1 MILAVAA
8 IASIVL
14 ADPQRNYGFPNPWP
28 VATPSRLQL
37 IRPATFIRPFRNPA
51 VPPRVFGGSGR
62 FARQISIEDLFER
75 LRNPTEAFR
84 GISAIAEKIP
94 GISNL
99 PIARIRNATANIP
112 RLSAIF
118 GSLPDISN
126 LPNFG

>member
-1 MILAVAA
+1 
-8 IASIVL
+8 
-14 ADPQRNYGFPNPWP
+14 
-28 VATPSRLQL
+28 L

-51 VPPRVFGGSGR
+51 VSPRVFGGSGR
-62 FARQISIEDLFER
+62 FARQISIEDLLER
-75 LRNPTEAFR
+75 VRNPTETFR
-84 GISAIAEKIP
+84 GISAIAEKIPGISNLPIARIRNATANIPRLHAIFGSLP